1 MKNYSSKLKKL
12 LDIISHNWMQKVI
25 CVVLALIIVQLYSGS
40 LLEKRY
46 FSVHIEY
53 KYPDALTASSSLP
66 RSIRVSLWG
75 NTSIINSI
83 RDEDITALVDTS
95 HIKMEGEYRVPI
107 QFIKNNPILVGESLE
122 MHAEPS
128 EVKLKMEQKIQKTI
142 EVKLEQEG
150 SPLEDYG
157 IGEVFIEP
165 NKVSIEGP
173 RSRVEK
179 IEKINTDI
187 VQVEGRKSD
196 VEGNVALVN
205 NDPHISIVGQS
216 NIKYKIEIKEKE
228 FKKTIDN
235 ITIYIKNFDRSS
247 LRIVESY
254 IPKGELIIRGN
265 RQTVDSFS
273 PSRVR
278 DLLYVDL
285 KNIDLE
291 NIPNEGATYN
301 FNVQAARLPSLNV
314 ESIKPEKITLLIKKI
329 IKEDE

>member
-1 MKNYSSKLKKL
+1 LENYNNKLKKL
-12 LDIISHNWMQKVI
+12 LDIVSHNWVQKVI
-25 CVVLALIIVQLYSGS
+25 CVILALIIVQLYSGS

-46 FSVHIEY
+46 LSVHIEY
-53 KYPDALTASSSLP
+53 KYPDNLTASSSLP

-83 RDEDITALVDTS
+83 RDEDIVALVDTS
-95 HIKMEGEYRVPI
+95 HIEIEGEYRVPI

-157 IGEVFIEP
+157 IGEIVIEP
-165 NKVSIEGP
+165 NKVNIEGP
-173 RSRVEK
+173 RSRIEK
-179 IEKINTDI
+179 IEKISTDI

-196 VEGNVALVN
+196 VEGSIALVN

-216 NIKYKIEIKEKE
+216 NINYKIEIKEKE
-228 FKKTIDN
+228 FKKTINN
-235 ITIYIKNFDRSS
+235 ITIYVKNLDRY
-247 LRIVESY
+247 LRVEGS
-254 IPKGELIIRGN
+254 IPKGELVITGN
-265 RQTVDSFS
+265 RGAIDNFS
-273 PSRVR
+273 SPR

-285 KNIDLE
+285 KNLDLDS
-291 NIPNEGATYN
+291 ITNEGAKYN
-301 FNVQAARLPSLNV
+301 FNVQATRLPSLNV
-314 ESIKPEKITLLIKKI
+314 ESIKPEKITLLVKKI

>member
-1 MKNYSSKLKKL
+1 MKSYNNKLKKL
-12 LDIISHNWMQKVI
+12 LELISHNWVQKVI

-53 KYPDALTASSSLP
+53 KYPNNLIASSSLP

-83 RDEDITALVDTS
+83 KDEDIVALVDAS
-95 HIKMEGEYRVPI
+95 YVNKEGEYKIPI

-122 MHAEPS
+122 MHAEPA
-128 EVKLKMEQKIQKTI
+128 EIKLKMEQKIQKTI

-157 IGEVFIEP
+157 IGATFIEP
-165 NKVSIEGP
+165 NKVNIEGP

-179 IEKINTDI
+179 IEKISTDI

-196 VEGNVALVN
+196 VEGTINLVN

-228 FKKTIDN
+228 FKKAINN
-235 ITIYIKNFDRSS
+235 ITIYVKNFDRNN
-247 LRIVESY
+247 LRIEGN
-254 IPKGELIIRGN
+254 IPKGEILITGSRANI
-265 RQTVDSFS
+265 DSFS
-273 PSRVR
+273 PPR
-278 DLLYVDL
+278 DLLYIDL
-285 KNIDLE
+285 KNLDLE
-291 NIPNEGATYN
+291 SITSEGAKYN
-301 FNVQAARLPSLNV
+301 FNVQASRLASLNV
-314 ESIKPEKITLLIKKI
+314 ENIKPETVELLVKKI
-329 IKEDE
+329 IKEEDE